1 VLAIVLS
8 ASSAEARIFGF
19 GVKAGVDMP
28 KVSVKDL
35 DAINQKLNFGGFHA
49 GILAQLNLPIGLG
62 IQPEVL
68 YVNKNVSVLRFNVAG
83 TTESVTEKGH
93 FVEVPLNITWGIVL
107 AVRPFITVA
116 PTFSYALNEVKLI
129 KDVPDS
135 MPDDLKSAALSK
147 TNWGIGL
154 GAGCDIF
161 MFQIMAKYKWGLSDL
176 APSGLSSGKYK
187 ENTLSI
193 SLGYIF

>member
-1 VLAIVLS
+1 MLAVLAIALS
-8 ASSAEARIFGF
+8 ASSVDARVFGF

-28 KVSVKDL
+28 KVSGKDL
-35 DAINQKLNFGGFHA
+35 GNINQDLNFGGFHA
-49 GILAQLNLPIGLG
+49 GILAQVNIPVIGLG

-68 YVNKNVSVLRFNVAG
+68 YVNKNVSVLKFNAAG
-83 TTESVTEKGH
+83 EPESATQKGH
-93 FVEVPLNITWGIVL
+93 FVEVPLNITWGIDL
-107 AVRPFITVA
+107 AVVRPFITVA
-116 PTFSYALNEVKLI
+116 PTFTYALSEVKLI
-129 KDVPDS
+129 KGESV
-135 MPDDLKSAALSK
+135 ALSK
-147 TNWGIGL
+147 NNWGIGV